1 MLKMSILILW
11 EYNLIKRIGVT
22 YMHALELTGTI
33 TAIANA
39 LACKLTVDE
48 MGLLASILVQLGDT
62 LATISLTESLCK
74 SEKESEN
81 VKS

>member
-1 MLKMSILILW
+1 M
-11 EYNLIKRIGVT
+11 KRGVT
-22 YMHALELTGTI
+22 HLYSVKLTSAI
-33 TAIANA
+33 TAFANA

-48 MGLLASILVQLGDT
+48 MGLLASILVQFGDT